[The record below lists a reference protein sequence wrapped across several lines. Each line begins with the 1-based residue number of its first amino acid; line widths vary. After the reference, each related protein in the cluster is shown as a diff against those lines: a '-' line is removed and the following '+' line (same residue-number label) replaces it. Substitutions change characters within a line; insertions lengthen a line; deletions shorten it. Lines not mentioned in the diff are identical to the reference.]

1 MSESRY
7 LAEQERR
14 TAEEIWLNYFNSYL
28 LRQGVIST
36 REYARMSELIATRSR
51 KSKPPPRKES

>member
-1 MSESRY
+1 MKQITA
-7 LAEQERR
+7 AEQERR

-28 LRQGVIST
+28 LRQGVISS

-51 KSKPPPRKES
+51 RKKPPTQKEA